1 MKRFYVL
8 LLLQFFGALAFAN
21 TSEFVGFS
29 ISGKVTDSNGAP
41 LVGAT
46 VVIENTLLGV
56 SSGKDGS
63 FLISRLK
70 SGNYTLV
77 VSYMGYDSK
86 RIDVT
91 LSENTNLSI
100 VLSESSLMCEEV
112 VVSATRASTRM
123 PIAQSTMDKEMVRT
137 SNNGFDVPY
146 LLEMLPSVVATSEG
160 GTGIGNT
167 TLRIRGTDHTRI
179 NVTVNGIPLNDA
191 ESQGVYWVDLPDF
204 ASSVDNVQVQRGVG
218 TSTNG
223 AAAFGATVNFQT
235 VTLNPEP
242 FAAVDLFGGSYNTQ
256 KISGRVG
263 TGLINGK
270 FSFEGRYSQLRS
282 DGYIERAGSE
292 HKSMFF
298 TGAWHG
304 AKSLVRFNIIH
315 GEEHTAIT
323 WEGTPDYMMST
334 NRRYN
339 LAGEYTDEDG
349 NIRYY
354 EDQKDNYW
362 QTHYQLISS
371 HSITEN
377 LIFNATLHLTDG
389 KGYYEEF
396 KEDRKFSK
404 FGLPNVVIGTQTF
417 DRSDVIQQKWM
428 DNAFYGAI
436 TSLNYSEGAV
446 TATLGAGWNQHDGN
460 HFGRILWSSV
470 NAGLPKD
477 FEWYRNT
484 GLKTDW
490 NIFAKSVW
498 QINDQISVF
507 GDIQYRGVG
516 YKLKGIDS
524 DVVGIDQNHSWS
536 FVNPKIGATLK
547 FSTSQELY
555 YSFGIANREPSR
567 SDLKDAMKGSDSYV
581 PKPET
586 LYDWELGYKFQHQIF
601 SFNAN
606 FYYMKYKDQL
616 VLTGELTDVGYA
628 LMDNVSSSYRAGVEL
643 IFGVKPISWLK
654 WEFNTTLSRNI
665 IKNYTNYAN
674 LTDNSTDWNETG
686 LTVPES
692 IGNTTISF
700 SPSVVGASKLTII
713 PTKGLSFSWIAK
725 YVGEQYLDNT
735 QNSARKLDSYLV
747 NNFSVDYKF
756 KFNGTKLVYVQGIV
770 NNVLNHKYESNAWV
784 YRTLFQ
790 SGEPEYTSI
799 GYYPQAT
806 LNFALKLGVEF

>member
-1 MKRFYVL
+1 MKRFFVL

-270 FSFEGRYSQLRS
+270 FSFEGRYSQLHS
-282 DGYIERAGSE
+282 NGYIERAGSE

-428 DNAFYGAI
+428 NNAFYGAI

>member
-8 LLLQFFGALAFAN
+8 LLLQFFGVFAFAN
-21 TSEFVGFS
+21 LSDFGGFS
-29 ISGKVTDSNGAP
+29 IGGKITDSNGNP

-46 VVIENTLLGV
+46 VVVENTLLGV

-70 SGNYTLV
+70 SGNYILV
-77 VSYMGYDSK
+77 VSYMGYDTK
-86 RIDVT
+86 KVDVAVNDNVT
-91 LSENTNLSI
+91 VNIALN
-100 VLSESSLMCEEV
+100 ESSLMCEEV

-123 PIAQSTMDKEMVRT
+123 PIAQSTMDKEMVRS
-137 SNNGFDVPY
+137 SNTGYDVPY

-179 NVTVNGIPLNDA
+179 NVTINGIPLNDA

-204 ASSVDNVQVQRGVG
+204 AASVDNVQVQRGVG

-235 VTLNPEP
+235 STLTPEP
-242 FAAVDLFGGSYNTQ
+242 FAAVDIFGGSYNTW
-256 KISGRVG
+256 KTSARVG
-263 TGLINGK
+263 TGLVNGK

-282 DGYIERAGSE
+282 DGYIERAGSD

-323 WEGTPDYMMST
+323 WEGTPDYMIKT

-339 LAGEYTDEDG
+339 PAGEYTDENG
-349 NIRYY
+349 IKRYY

-377 LIFNATLHLTDG
+377 LVFNSTLHLTDG

-404 FGLPNVVIGTQTF
+404 FGLPSIVIGTETF
-417 DRSDVIQQKWM
+417 DRSDIIQRKWM
-428 DNAFYGAI
+428 DNSFYCAI
-436 TSLNYSEGAV
+436 TSLNYTKGSV
-446 TATLGAGWNQHDGN
+446 DATFGAGWNQHDGN
-460 HFGRILWSSV
+460 HFGRVMWSAV

-490 NIFAKSVW
+490 NMFAKSVW
-498 QINDQISVF
+498 QINDQVSVF

-516 YKLKGIDS
+516 YKLNGIDS

-536 FVNPKIGATLK
+536 FVNPKLGATFK
-547 FSTSQELY
+547 FLTSHELY

-586 LYDWELGYKFQHQIF
+586 LYDWELGYKFNHQMF
-601 SFNAN
+601 AFNAN
-606 FYYMKYKDQL
+606 LYYMKYKDQL

-628 LMDNVSSSYRAGVEL
+628 LMDNVPNSYRAGAEL
-643 IFGVKPISWLK
+643 IFGMRPASWLK
-654 WEFNTTLSRNI
+654 WDFNTTLSRNI
-665 IKNYTNYAN
+665 IEDYTNYAN
-674 LTDNSTDWNETG
+674 LTDNTTDWNETG
-686 LTVPES
+686 LTVPEK
-692 IGNTTISF
+692 IGKTTISF
-700 SPSVVGASKLTII
+700 SPSVVGSSKLSII
-713 PTKGLSFSWIAK
+713 PTKNLSFSWISK
-725 YVGEQYLDNT
+725 FVGKQYIDNT
-735 QNSARKLDSYLV
+735 QNDNRALNSYWV
-747 NNFSVDYKF
+747 NNLWFDYKLQV
-756 KFNGTKLVYVQGIV
+756 KGTKSIYIQAMV
-770 NNVLNHKYESNAWV
+770 NNVLNSKYEANAWV

-790 SGEPEYTSI
+790 SGEPEYSSI

-806 LNFALKLGVEF
+806 INFALKFGVEF

>member
-8 LLLQFFGALAFAN
+8 LLLQFFGVFAFAN
-21 TSEFVGFS
+21 LSDFGGFS
-29 ISGKVTDSNGAP
+29 VGGKITDSNGNP

-46 VVIENTLLGV
+46 VLVENTLLGV

-70 SGNYTLV
+70 SGNYILM
-77 VSYMGYDSK
+77 VSYMGYDTK
-86 RIDVT
+86 KVDVT
-91 LSENTNLSI
+91 VNDNVTVSI
-100 VLSESSLMCEEV
+100 ALNESSLMCEEV

-123 PIAQSTMDKEMVRT
+123 PIAQSTMDKEMVRI
-137 SNNGFDVPY
+137 SNTGFDVPY

-179 NVTVNGIPLNDA
+179 NVTINGIPLNDA

-204 ASSVDNVQVQRGVG
+204 AASVDNVQVQRGVG

-263 TGLINGK
+263 TGLVNGK

-282 DGYIERAGSE
+282 DGYIERAGSD

-304 AKSLVRFNIIH
+304 AKSLVRFNVIH

-323 WEGTPDYMMST
+323 WEGTPDYMMSV

-339 LAGEYTDEDG
+339 LAGKYTDEDG
-349 NIRYY
+349 NTRYY

-362 QTHYQLISS
+362 QTHYHLISS
-371 HSITEN
+371 HSLTEN
-377 LIFNATLHLTDG
+377 LTFNATLHLTDG
-389 KGYYEEF
+389 KGYYEEY

-404 FGLPNVVIGTQTF
+404 YGLSNVIVGTQTF
-417 DRSDVIQQKWM
+417 SRADFIQRKWM
-428 DNAFYGAI
+428 DNVFYGVI
-436 TSLNYSEGAV
+436 SSLNYSKGNIE
-446 TATLGAGWNQHDGN
+446 TTLGGGWNRHNGD
-460 HFGRILWSSV
+460 HFGRIIWSSV

-477 FEWYRNT
+477 YEWYKNN

-490 NIFAKSVW
+490 NVFAKTLLQV
-498 QINDQISVF
+498 NDYIGLFV
-507 GDIQYRGVG
+507 DVQYRGIL
-516 YKLKGIDS
+516 YKIEGNDAYVNNIDR
-524 DVVGIDQNHSWS
+524 DNRWN
-536 FVNPKIGATLK
+536 FFNPKAGFVVKLN
-547 FSTSQELY
+547 TSQEI
-555 YSFGIANREPSR
+555 YSSFAIANREPSR
-567 SDLKDAMKGSDSYV
+567 EDIKAYKAGVAYK
-581 PKPET
+581 PKSER
-586 LYDWELGYKFQHQIF
+586 LYDWELGYKIKHQLYA
-601 SFNAN
+601 FNAN
-606 FYYMKYKDQL
+606 FYYMQYKDQL

-628 LMDNVSSSYRAGVEL
+628 VMENVPSSYRLGTEL
-643 IFGVKPISWLK
+643 VLGLKPLSWLK
-654 WEFNTTLSRNI
+654 FDANATFSKNV
-665 IKNYTNYAN
+665 IKNFTNQAN
-674 LTDNSTDWNETG
+674 LTDNATDWGETG
-686 LTVPES
+686 LTVAEE

-700 SPSVVGASKLTII
+700 SPSVIYSGKLSVMPTKNLTI
-713 PTKGLSFSWIAK
+713 SWIAK
-725 YVGEQYLDNT
+725 YVGEQFLDNT
-735 QNSARKLDSYLV
+735 ENRARKLDSYLV
-747 NNFSVDYKF
+747 NNFSVDYRF
-756 KFNGTKLVYVQGIV
+756 KVKGTKSIYIQAMV
-770 NNVLNHKYESNAWV
+770 NNVLNNKYEANAWV

-790 SGEPEYTSI
+790 SGEPEYVSI
-799 GYYPQAT
+799 GYYPQAEI
-806 LNFALKLGVEF
+806 NFALKLGVEF

>member
-8 LLLQFFGALAFAN
+8 LLLQFFGVFAFAN
-21 TSEFVGFS
+21 LSDFGGFS
-29 ISGKVTDSNGAP
+29 IGGRIADTNGNP

-46 VVIENTLLGV
+46 VVVDNTLLGV

-63 FLISRLK
+63 FVINRLK

-77 VSYMGYDSK
+77 VSYMGYDTK
-86 RIDVT
+86 KVDVT
-91 LSENTNLSI
+91 VNDNVYVNIILN
-100 VLSESSLMCEEV
+100 ESSLMCEEV

-123 PIAQSTMDKEMVRT
+123 PIAQSTMDKEMVRA
-137 SNNGFDVPY
+137 SNTGFDVPY

-179 NVTVNGIPLNDA
+179 NVTINGIPLNDA

-263 TGLINGK
+263 TGLVNGK

-282 DGYIERAGSE
+282 DGYIERAGSD

-304 AKSLVRFNIIH
+304 VKSLVRFNIIH

-323 WEGTPDYMMST
+323 WEGTPDYMIKT

-339 LAGEYTDEDG
+339 PAGEYTDELG
-349 NIRYY
+349 NKRYY
-354 EDQKDNYW
+354 DDQKDNYW
-362 QTHYQLISS
+362 QTHYHLITS
-371 HSITEN
+371 HSLTEN
-377 LIFNATLHLTDG
+377 LTLNATLHLTDG
-389 KGYYEEF
+389 KGYYEEY

-404 FGLPNVVIGTQTF
+404 YGLSNVVIGTETF
-417 DRSDVIQQKWM
+417 SRADFIQRKWM
-428 DNAFYGAI
+428 DNIFYGVI
-436 TSLNYSEGAV
+436 SSLNYSKGNVE
-446 TATLGAGWNQHDGN
+446 ATLGGGWNRHDGN
-460 HFGRILWSSV
+460 HFGRIIWSSV
-470 NAGLPKD
+470 NAGLPTD
-477 FEWYRNT
+477 YEWYKNN

-490 NIFAKSVW
+490 NVFAKTLW
-498 QINDQISVF
+498 QVNDYIGFF
-507 GDIQYRGVG
+507 GDIQYRGIV
-516 YKLKGIDS
+516 YKIEGIDAY
-524 DVVGIDQNHSWS
+524 VNNIDRDNSWN
-536 FVNPKIGATLK
+536 FFNPKAGFVFKLNAL
-547 FSTSQELY
+547 QEI
-555 YSFGIANREPSR
+555 YSSFAVANREPSR
-567 SDLKDAMKGSDSYV
+567 EDIKAYKAGVAYK
-581 PKPET
+581 PKSER
-586 LYDWELGYKFQHQIF
+586 LYDLELGYKIKHRLYA
-601 SFNAN
+601 FNAN

-628 LMDNVSSSYRAGVEL
+628 VMENVPNSYRLGAEL
-643 IFGVKPISWLK
+643 TLGLKPISWLK
-654 WEFNTTLSRNI
+654 FDANATFSKNV
-665 IKNYTNYAN
+665 IKDFTNQAN
-674 LTDNSTDWNETG
+674 LTDNTTDWNETG
-686 LTVPES
+686 LTVPER
-692 IGNTTISF
+692 IGDATISF
-700 SPSVVGASKLTII
+700 SPSLVGSGKLSVI
-713 PTKGLSFSWIAK
+713 PTKNLTISWITK

-735 QNSARKLDSYLV
+735 TNNARKLDAYLV
-747 NNFSVDYKF
+747 NNFSVDYRF
-756 KFNGTKLVYVQGIV
+756 KVKGTKSIYIQGMV
-770 NNVLNHKYESNAWV
+770 NNVLNNKYEANAWV

-790 SGEPEYTSI
+790 SGELEYVSI
-799 GYYPQAT
+799 GYYPQAEI
-806 LNFALKLGVEF
+806 NFALKLGVEF

>member
-21 TSEFVGFS
+21 TTEFVGFS
-29 ISGKVTDSNGAP
+29 ISGKITDSNGAP

-46 VVIENTLLGV
+46 VVLENTLLGV

-91 LSENTNLSI
+91 LSENTNISI

-123 PIAQSTMDKEMVRT
+123 PIAQSTMDKELVRA
-137 SNNGFDVPY
+137 SNSGFDVPY

>member
-1 MKRFYVL
+1 MKRFYLL
-8 LLLQFFGALAFAN
+8 LLLQFFGVLAFAN
-21 TSEFVGFS
+21 SSEFVGFS
-29 ISGKVTDSNGAP
+29 ISGKVTDSNGTP

-46 VVIENTLLGV
+46 VVVENSLLGV
-56 SSGKDGS
+56 SSGKDGG
-63 FLISRLK
+63 FVINRLK
-70 SGNYTLV
+70 SGGYTLV

-179 NVTVNGIPLNDA
+179 NVTINGVPLNDA

-263 TGLINGK
+263 TGLVNGK
-270 FSFEGRYSQLRS
+270 FSFEGRYSQLHS
-282 DGYIERAGSE
+282 DGYIERAGSD

-323 WEGTPDYMMST
+323 WEGTPDYMIKT

-339 LAGEYTDEDG
+339 PAGEYTDELG
-349 NIRYY
+349 NKRYY
-354 EDQKDNYW
+354 DDQKDNYW
-362 QTHYQLISS
+362 QTHYHLITS
-371 HSITEN
+371 HSLTEN
-377 LIFNATLHLTDG
+377 LTLNATLHLTDG
-389 KGYYEEF
+389 KGYYEEY
-396 KEDRKFSK
+396 KEDRALGKY
-404 FGLPNVVIGTQTF
+404 GLPNVIIGTELIDT
-417 DRSDVIQQKWM
+417 SDFIQRKWM
-428 DNAFYGAI
+428 DNIFYGAI
-436 TSLNYSEGAV
+436 FSLNYSKGSLE
-446 TATLGAGWNQHDGN
+446 ATVGGGWNRHDGD
-460 HFGRILWSSV
+460 HFGKILWAQY
-470 NAGLPKD
+470 NTGLPKNY
-477 FEWYRNT
+477 EWYKNN

-490 NIFAKSVW
+490 NLFAKSTW
-498 QINDQISVF
+498 QVNDFISIFADV
-507 GDIQYRGVG
+507 QYRGVS
-516 YKLKGIDS
+516 YTLKGLDS
-524 DVVGIDQNHSWS
+524 DVADIDQNHNWK
-536 FVNPKIGATLK
+536 FFNPKTGAVIK
-547 FSTSQELY
+547 FSPSHEVY
-555 YSFGIANREPSR
+555 YSFGIANREPAR
-567 SDLKDAMKGSDSYV
+567 SDLKDGQKYGDDYI
-581 PKPET
+581 PKPER
-586 LYDWELGYKFQHQIF
+586 LYDWELGYKFKHQIL

-606 FYYMKYKDQL
+606 LYYMLYKDQL

-628 LMDNVSSSYRAGVEL
+628 KMDNVPNSYRAGAEL
-643 IFGVKPISWLK
+643 IFGIKPISWLK
-654 WEFNTTLSRNI
+654 IDVNTTLSKNI
-665 IKNYTNYAN
+665 IKDYTNYAI
-674 LTDNSTDWNETG
+674 LTDKPYGDETG
-686 LTVPES
+686 LTVPEYV
-692 IGNTTISF
+692 GKTTISY
-700 SPSVVGASKLTII
+700 SPSIVAGGKLSVMPIN
-713 PTKGLSFSWIAK
+713 GLTLSWIAK
-725 YVGEQYLDNT
+725 FVGKQYLDNT
-735 QNSARKLDSYLV
+735 ENSGRMLDSYLV
-747 NNFSVDYKF
+747 NNFSVDYRF
-756 KFNGTKLVYVQGIV
+756 KIKGVKTVYVQGLV
-770 NNVLNHKYESNAWV
+770 NNVLNKEYSANAWV
-784 YRTLFQ
+784 YRTLYQ
-790 SGEPEYTSI
+790 SGDPEYAGI
-799 GYYPQAT
+799 GYYPQAPI
-806 LNFALKLGVEF
+806 NFALKLGVEF